1 MTFQDPLSL
10 IPPLLASELDPS
22 SDLLALISECG
33 NARETILVLSECVE
47 RSRNTLR
54 TQAVADEEPASDDD
68 GSEDESPS
76 KRIETE
82 EKVGSGGRT
91 INDQCRLIIEAYS
104 AGSSTSLLPYLS
116 SEE

>member
-47 RSRNTLR
+47 RSGNTLR
-54 TQAVADEEPASDDD
+54 TQAWEAEEPDSDND
-68 GSEDESPS
+68 GGDNESAS
-76 KRIETE
+76 KRMGTE
-82 EKVGSGGRT
+82 EKVDSGRK
-91 INDQCRLIIEAYS
+91 ISDQVRLIVEAYS
-104 AGSSTSLLPYLS
+104 AGLLPLS
-116 SEE
+116 FRVFLLKNN